1 MRPPRELGRST
12 GRRRRCA
19 AARMLLQEAAV
30 LDHGG
35 RKLVVAGLPQHRQ
48 RLLEVRELRHRRG
61 HEVL

>member
-1 MRPPRELGRST
+1 
-12 GRRRRCA
+12 
-19 AARMLLQEAAV
+19 MLLQEAAV